1 MARQAMPNR
10 HISHL
15 ASLFLQLLRD
25 DGTLIDLGANIGT
38 VCLPVAAAGR
48 RVIAVEMNPRNV
60 LKLTLAALVNGF
72 PNLRVVQAAVNDAD
86 SVVGPVGDATWGQV
100 SNAADAQQAVGLQ
113 LDSILRM

>member
-10 HISHL
+10 HFSHL

-38 VCLPVAAAGR
+38 VCLPVAASGR

-60 LKLTLAALVNGF
+60 LKLALAALVNRF
-72 PNLRVVQAAVNDAD
+72 PNLRIVQAAVTDTD
-86 SVVGPVGDATWGQV
+86 GVVGHVGDAAWGPGVQR
-100 SNAADAQQAVGLQ
+100 GG
-113 LDSILRM
+113 REPRPHTKC